1 MIEWH
6 KISCQIKYEQ
16 ITCYGN
22 SQEGYLKL
30 NRKEKTSRKTGNEF

>member
-6 KISCQIKYEQ
+6 KISCHIKYEQ

-30 NRKEKTSRKTGNEF
+30 NFKEKTSRKTGNEF

>member
-1 MIEWH
+1 MREWH

-30 NRKEKTSRKTGNEF
+30 NCKERTSRKTGNEF

>member
-6 KISCQIKYEQ
+6 KISCHIKYKQ

-22 SQEGYLKL
+22 SQEAYLKL
-30 NRKEKTSRKTGNEF
+30 NFKEKTLRKTGNEF